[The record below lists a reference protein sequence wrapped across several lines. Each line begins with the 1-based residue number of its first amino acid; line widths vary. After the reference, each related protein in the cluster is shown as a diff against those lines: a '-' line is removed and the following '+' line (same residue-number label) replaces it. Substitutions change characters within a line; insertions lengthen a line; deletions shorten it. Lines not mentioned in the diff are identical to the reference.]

1 MMDRFYILDS
11 GHGATT
17 PGKRSPDSTLME
29 WANNRRVAEAIR
41 KEMYNRSM
49 RRIDIIGSSPIDVP
63 LKARVQHINFE
74 AQRAIKR
81 GLEPIC
87 LSIHSNASQNS
98 GWGAPAGVTVI
109 GHPGNKKA
117 LTLASRLSQ
126 GIAQATGMLDRGAK
140 GYRWLYLI
148 RKTVPDTLIL
158 ELGFHDNKGDV
169 AIMLRPEYPKQV
181 AGAVCDVLQGV

>member
-1 MMDRFYILDS
+1 MDRFYILDS

-87 LSIHSNASQNS
+87 LSIHSNASQDS
-98 GWGAPAGVTVI
+98 GWGSPAGVGVVASHLNQD
-109 GHPGNKKA
+109 GLK
-117 LTLASRLSQ
+117 LASELSQ
-126 GIAQATGMLDRGAK
+126 RIHGRTAMLDRGA
-140 GYRWLYLI
+140 
-148 RKTVPDTLIL
+148 RKI
-158 ELGFHDNKGDV
+158 LGFHDNRGDV

>member
-1 MMDRFYILDS
+1 
-11 GHGATT
+11 
-17 PGKRSPDSTLME
+17 ME

-87 LSIHSNASQNS
+87 LSIHSNASQNG
-98 GWGAPAGVTVI
+98 GWGSPAGVGVLA
-109 GHPGNKKA
+109 HPSNKKA
-117 LTLASRLSQ
+117 LTLASGLSQ
-126 GIAQATGMLDRGAK
+126 GIAQATGMLDRG
-140 GYRWLYLI
+140 YRKARWPYLI
-148 RKTVPDTLIL
+148 RKTTCTTLIL